1 MRIVTQ
7 VGVFVLLSL
16 VVHMALAA
24 FWAPKEPEVQM
35 ERSIGGVALK
45 IGTLIHSSRSTVSP
59 IEPIETEVVKQEKVT
74 KPTLVEQD
82 PLPPEIAP
90 KVTAKKAIVAKEVK
104 KKMPVTTP
112 PKKNKV
118 TKLPPVKPVEVKK
131 PFPKP
136 LEKEVAQAR
145 PPEKPVVAEKIAPTV
160 SNLDQLRG
168 GVVASSQGQ
177 ENMITGSSGN
187 KITQGG
193 NAETS
198 NYRGKVREVLLKN
211 KFYPKMA
218 KRFQM
223 EGNVIFAFTIH
234 RDGRVTALRV
244 LNSSGHAVLD
254 KAALRM
260 VEISMPFVAFPA
272 DIKADHLDFRFPAT
286 YTVE

>member
-24 FWAPKEPEVQM
+24 IWAPKEPEVQM

-104 KKMPVTTP
+104 KKTPVTPLKKKEVTP
-112 PKKNKV
+112 
-118 TKLPPVKPVEVKK
+118 LPPAKPVKVKK
-131 PFPKP
+131 PLSKP
-136 LEKEVAQAR
+136 LRKEVVQAKS
-145 PPEKPVVAEKIAPTV
+145 PEKPVVAEKIAPTV